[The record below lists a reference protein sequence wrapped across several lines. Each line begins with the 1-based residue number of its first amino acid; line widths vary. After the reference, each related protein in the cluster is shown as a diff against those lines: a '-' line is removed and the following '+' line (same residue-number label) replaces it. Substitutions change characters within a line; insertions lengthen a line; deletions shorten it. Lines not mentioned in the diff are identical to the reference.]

1 MTRWTVL
8 LMTCLGM
15 FSYSISSVS
24 EPSFEQQAIAERIKP
39 VGKVRLTTDKTVN
52 EPVSKSMSQPV
63 KTVAEAS
70 GQTGKAIYTKYC
82 TVCHA
87 SGLAGAPIAQK
98 KSDWEVRG
106 DKGIDALVETASK
119 GVNAMPAKGTCMSC
133 STAELKSAIEYMLP
147 KD

>member
-1 MTRWTVL
+1 MIRRAVLIMTSLGL
-8 LMTCLGM
+8 LIT
-15 FSYSISSVS
+15 SISSVS

-39 VGKVRLTTDKTVN
+39 VGKVRLTTDKTEN
-52 EPVSKSMSQPV
+52 EPVSKSMSQPANN
-63 KTVAEAS
+63 VAEAS

-106 DKGIDALVETASK
+106 GKGIDALVETASK
-119 GVNAMPAKGTCMSC
+119 GLNAMPAKGTCMSC